1 MLDSQLLKLSGS
13 FSKIALH
20 LIFRMENIIALFS
33 QIENFS
39 ILLINYFLLNFQIL
53 LYLIVNFT
61 EISIFISQLN

>member
-1 MLDSQLLKLSGS
+1 MLDSQLLKLSCS
-13 FSKIALH
+13 FSKIALY
-20 LIFRMENIIALFS
+20 LIFRMEDIIALFS
-33 QIENFS
+33 KIDNFS